1 MKKRLGFHLKER
13 MEAGGMEGEND
24 VTIVTKM
31 SAGRQLATDP
41 VN

>member
-1 MKKRLGFHLKER
+1 
-13 MEAGGMEGEND
+13 MEGEND

-41 VN
+41 VNW